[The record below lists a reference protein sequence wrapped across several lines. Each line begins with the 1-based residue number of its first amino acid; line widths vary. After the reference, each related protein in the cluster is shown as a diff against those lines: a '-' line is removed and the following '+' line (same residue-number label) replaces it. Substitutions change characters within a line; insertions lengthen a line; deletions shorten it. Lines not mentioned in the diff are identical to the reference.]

1 MNNGRKLLKHVALHA
16 AVQIEE
22 GSYIMESSNV
32 LLAIAVTASFA
43 SAYLIGMMFAD
54 VRDKLKKIKDDEDGS
69 VWIRGEKYVPEDAND
84 VQKQDV

>member
-1 MNNGRKLLKHVALHA
+1 MSHSRKLLKHVAFHA
-16 AVQIEE
+16 AVQVEE
-22 GSYIMESSNV
+22 GSYMDASNA

-43 SAYLIGMMFAD
+43 TAYLIGMMLAD

-69 VWIRGEKYVPEDAND
+69 VWIRGEKYVPEDVTD